1 MEEKNSG
8 GKGERNPAD
17 KNPIQVADRL
27 FGALEI
33 LTEDG
38 SAGLMD
44 VSERL
49 GLNKSTAHRV
59 LNSLVYM
66 GYARQDEITGKYEP
80 SLKIVDMAGKIMSN
94 VDIVHVVRPYLRRLM
109 EQAEET
115 VHFVERDG
123 VEAVYIDKV
132 ESLRN
137 GIQMVSR
144 IGSRIP
150 LYCSGVGKAMAAYMD
165 EQEVREIWEN
175 SKVHPLT
182 PYTITDYN
190 AFLNELE
197 RIRERGYALD
207 NEENE
212 SGVRCIAV
220 SLREYTGRRRYAFS
234 ISAPVTRM
242 DNERIRKLAEY
253 ILETKEQIEKKSTVC
268 VHESCA
274 GRLVMYSSLF

>member
-1 MEEKNSG
+1 MEK
-8 GKGERNPAD
+8 

-27 FGALEI
+27 FGTLEMLI
-33 LTEDG
+33 ENG
-38 SAGLMD
+38 NVGLME
-44 VSERL
+44 VSERME
-49 GLNKSTAHRV
+49 LNKSTAHRV
-59 LNSLVYM
+59 LQSLVYL
-66 GYARQDEITGKYEP
+66 GYARQNERSGRYEP
-80 SLKIVDMAGKIMSN
+80 TMKIVEMAGKIMGKM
-94 VDIVHVVRPYLRRLM
+94 DIVRIIRPYLRRLM

-165 EQEVREIWEN
+165 EKEVRDLWEN
-175 SKVHPLT
+175 SGVHALT
-182 PYTITDYN
+182 AHTITRYED
-190 AFLNELE
+190 FIKELAI
-197 RIRERGYALD
+197 IRERGYALD

-212 SGVRCIAV
+212 SGVRCVAV
-220 SLREYTGRRRYAFS
+220 SLRENTGRPRYAFS

-242 DNERIRKLAEY
+242 DEERIQELAGY
-253 ILETKEQIEKKSTVC
+253 VLETKKQIEQKLNGLY
-268 VHESCA
+268 A
-274 GRLVMYSSLF
+274 